1 MHFHFLLSHHGD
13 NALLSVPSCIQRQ
26 FIRGKEK
33 TKKLIFLEKC
43 IQHLIEAWRRE
54 TEQRI
59 LTIFFSKFFV
69 LVWFFLMENLE
80 TKSVCALQTSI
91 YCVTY
96 FSDTRHYEHARIAV
110 GWNRTR
116 GCGCLSFRIYVHLLS
131 IKGIYLVTKYQGGK
145 FCSDDRLANSASGV
159 YQSLFQ
165 FR

>member
-1 MHFHFLLSHHGD
+1 MYSAPYRGLKKRNRAENSYYLLFK
-13 NALLSVPSCIQRQ
+13 V
-26 FIRGKEK
+26 
-33 TKKLIFLEKC
+33 
-43 IQHLIEAWRRE
+43 
-54 TEQRI
+54 
-59 LTIFFSKFFV
+59 FFFWFG
-69 LVWFFLMENLE
+69 FFLMENLE

-131 IKGIYLVTKYQGGK
+131 IKGIYPVTKYQGGK